1 MDAFAKMVDDAARAA
16 DLNDYQLSAAI
27 GLMQPGNRVFG
38 PKQVARLR
46 QGRQRHYDRQLVSR
60 LLEVLPDLDPVQ
72 AWHKAGLWPPGL
84 DPEDL
89 RDISERAAT
98 RTMTAAGRVAQ
109 KQRGHDVAATPLT
122 SDQQGTIMGTLI
134 AWPGSA
140 TLDPVCDAAS
150 DIEQVPA

>member
-46 QGRQRHYDRQLVSR
+46 QGRQRHYDRQLVGR

-72 AWHKAGLWPPGL
+72 AWHAAGLWPPGL

-89 RDISERAAT
+89 RDISELRATRAEAARRVASEGAAASASPLATDLPGQTKAYFGPVPATTRAA
-98 RTMTAAGRVAQ
+98 
-109 KQRGHDVAATPLT
+109 
-122 SDQQGTIMGTLI
+122 
-134 AWPGSA
+134 
-140 TLDPVCDAAS
+140 
-150 DIEQVPA
+150 